1 MSKIFNFQT
10 AAGMIDNKNQTHGS
24 VMLVGHGWPAQ
35 GYVGQRRASVERQIR
50 NASLAVT
57 GHQVVL
63 RRTGLLFSKKKFSQ

>member
-1 MSKIFNFQT
+1 MSKIFIIQT
-10 AAGMIDNKNQTHGS
+10 AAGMIDNKAKKQTHGS
-24 VMLVGHGWPAQ
+24 VMLVGHGWPAK

-63 RRTGLLFSKKKFSQ
+63 RRTGLL